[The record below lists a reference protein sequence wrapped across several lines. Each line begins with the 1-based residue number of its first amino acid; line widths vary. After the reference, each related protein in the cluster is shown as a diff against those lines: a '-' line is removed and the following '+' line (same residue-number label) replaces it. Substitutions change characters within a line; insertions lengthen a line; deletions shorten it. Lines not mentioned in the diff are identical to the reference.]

1 MTSETGLTGKNAYI
15 AFGGTV
21 LNTSYRSLTANK
33 SIGLVDQSAGADD
46 GITRL
51 TTLLD
56 SDFSVTA
63 KLEAG
68 TVGTVNWANLN
79 PGDSGT
85 FEYGPEG
92 TATNSK
98 RAYVTA
104 ILESISEDVP
114 YAGLVMRT
122 FNFTQDDNAGVTV
135 TVY

>member
-1 MTSETGLTGKNAYI
+1 MTSETGLTGKNAYV

-33 SIGLVDQSAGADD
+33 SIGLVDSSAGADD

-56 SDFSVTA
+56 SDFSLAT

-85 FEYGPEG
+85 FEYGVEG
-92 TATNSK
+92 TATGAK
-98 RAYVTA
+98 RAYVNA
-104 ILESISEDVP
+104 LLESITDDVP
-114 YAGLVMRT
+114 YAGVIIRT
-122 FNFTQDDNAGVTV
+122 FNFTQNDNAGVTV